1 MPSQGVTNVA
11 NAIINKINNLISSH
25 NSNNNAHQDIRNSIP
40 KIFYAACD
48 CSEQNEL
55 IELECED
62 WNTEQG
68 NIIYV
73 RFNNVDNHDST
84 HVMFLNINEEP
95 IPVHNTTIDF
105 HNTTPLILFR
115 DAVVKF
121 TCYFIDENT
130 PIFLY
135 KFSTL
140 TSELYNDIGFITSSS
155 VPSASSTTPSADTQN
170 GGVGTGTTWARS
182 DHTHPKSSLYAE
194 STHRHSDADITT
206 LGFYGNLP
214 QANYEGPSQ
223 QQVNFAINSAMG
235 SKEDNANKV
244 TSLSSSSTD
253 TQYPS
258 AKAVYDAVN
267 GFITSS
273 QIINNDNFCGYKTL
287 IALVNEQDR
296 ISAVSFEDSDFDIIF
311 TINPNIE
318 EDDRLLGVV
327 EIGDTASNHIFIQY
341 SNQGM
346 DIETPSGNLFNIA
359 LNMNSEN
366 IVKIKQD
373 QSTNDLTFT
382 VNNHELVS
390 TDNPE
395 IPKNIV
401 EILSTVGTV
410 SNFRVKTCT
419 RIMTEATKNLIT
431 TSFTPSKLIS
441 YIDFIENDGIVN
453 NHNSFTVTKIDL
465 LEFDFGCQNNEY
477 YEFDITTSKGH
488 LNIYD
493 PKREK
498 KYCELYRDTTYTI
511 KITHDEL
518 LIVKGTT
525 VDGTTVV
532 DLSNSNGRLLFNAT
546 AVCQFD
552 FSNKKWYH
560 EATFFDKIYPIGSV
574 HITTNSVNPSN
585 YFDGEWERIQDT
597 FLLASGTTYENGT
610 TGGSATVTLTS
621 AQSGVPAHSHKYQD
635 YNNTYTLKT
644 TNRKPGTSTAVA
656 YGTSLTA
663 GGGATERTS
672 SNNTAANASQAHE
685 NMPPY
690 LAVYM
695 WERVG

>member
-25 NSNNNAHQDIRNSIP
+25 NNNSNAHQDIRESIP
-40 KIFYAACD
+40 SA
-48 CSEQNEL
+48 
-55 IELECED
+55 
-62 WNTEQG
+62 
-68 NIIYV
+68 
-73 RFNNVDNHDST
+73 
-84 HVMFLNINEEP
+84 
-95 IPVHNTTIDF
+95 
-105 HNTTPLILFR
+105 
-115 DAVVKF
+115 
-121 TCYFIDENT
+121 
-130 PIFLY
+130 
-135 KFSTL
+135 
-140 TSELYNDIGFITSSS
+140 TSELNNNSGFITSSS
-155 VPSASSTTPSADTQN
+155 IPSASNTTPSADTTS
-170 GGVGTGTTWARS
+170 GSVGTGTTWARN

-194 STHRHSDADITT
+194 STHTHSDANITT

-214 QANYEGPSQ
+214 QANYESPSQ

-235 SKEDNANKV
+235 GKEDNANKV

-258 AKAVYDAVN
+258 AKAVYDAINNDN
-267 GFITSS
+267 GSITSS
-273 QIINNDNFCGYKTL
+273 QIINNDNFCDYKTL
-287 IALVNEQDR
+287 VPLVDEGEN
-296 ISAVSFEDSDFDIIF
+296 ISDVSFEDYDFDIMF

-318 EDDRLLGVV
+318 ENSCAGSI
-327 EIGDTASNHIFIQY
+327 EIGDPVSSGLYILY
-341 SNQGM
+341 SPNYG
-346 DIETPSGNLFNIA
+346 IEIHTEGGGEFNMA
-359 LNMNSEN
+359 LNMDSEN

-382 VNNHELVS
+382 VNNHELIITNNS
-390 TDNPE
+390 E
-395 IPKNIV
+395 IPKNIMGIV
-401 EILSTVGTV
+401 PSAGTI
-410 SNFRVKTCT
+410 SNFGVKTCT
-419 RIMTEATKNLIT
+419 RIITEATINAPTNKNFIT
-431 TSFTPSKLIS
+431 TSFTPSKLIRD
-441 YIDFIENDGIVN
+441 IDLIENDGIVN
-453 NHNSFTVTKIDL
+453 NHNSFTVTEIDY

-488 LNIYD
+488 LNIYG
-493 PKREK
+493 PKRGK

-532 DLSNSNGRLLFNAT
+532 DLSNSNGILLFDAA

-597 FLLASGTTYENGT
+597 FLLASGATYENGA
-610 TGGSATVTLTS
+610 TGGSATVTLTAS
-621 AQSGVPAHSHKYQD
+621 QSGVPAHSHKYQD
-635 YNNTYTLKT
+635 YNTTYTLKT

-672 SNNTAANASQAHE
+672 SNNTAANASQAHN